1 MSQSFKPQGYNS
13 VSPYFILN
21 DAQQFIY
28 LMEKIF
34 AAKMLRRFNTGDN
47 KIMHAEIQIDDSV
60 IMFADATDKYPA
72 IELVMHV
79 YVNDSDAI
87 FKKAIEAGCEVL
99 QGPKQQEGD
108 SDRRGT
114 FKDPFGNMWSVST
127 QVL

>member
-1 MSQSFKPQGYNS
+1 MSHSFKPQGYNS
-13 VSPYFILN
+13 VSPYFILD

-34 AAKMLRRFNTGDN
+34 NATVLRRFNTDGN
-47 KIMHAEIQIDDSV
+47 KIMHAEIKIDDSV

-87 FKKAIEAGCEVL
+87 FKKAIEAGCEVV
-99 QGPKQQEGD
+99 QEPKQQEGD
-108 SDRRGT
+108 PDRRGT
-114 FKDPFGNMWSVST
+114 FKDPFGNLWSVST
-127 QVL
+127 QAG